1 MHRAWILAGLLALV
15 VGCSASSTTA
25 PAVSSLDVTGTW
37 IGTVSFQNIS
47 AKMTW
52 QLTET
57 GSNVTGPV
65 TIALSDGTVLLNG
78 FLTGSLPG
86 SSLSYTVA
94 VGAGGIPTQPTCVG
108 QLSGT
113 MAATAST
120 LSGSFGVAS
129 SSCTVPLAT
138 TSVTLT
144 KS

>member
-1 MHRAWILAGLLALV
+1 MHRALILAGLLALV

>member
-1 MHRAWILAGLLALV
+1 MRRALILAGLLGFV
-15 VGCSASSTTA
+15 VGCSESSMIA
-25 PAVSSLDVTGTW
+25 PAPVSLDITGTW

-57 GSNVTGPV
+57 GSKVTGPV
-65 TIALSDGTVLLNG
+65 TIGLGNGTVLLNG
-78 FLTGSLPG
+78 FLTGTLPG
-86 SSLSYTVA
+86 STLSYTVA
-94 VGAGGIPTQPTCVG
+94 VGAGGIPTRPTCVG
-108 QLSGT
+108 QLSGS
-113 MAATAST
+113 MSATAST

-138 TSVTLT
+138 TTVTLT

>member
-1 MHRAWILAGLLALV
+1 MHRALILAGLLALV

-25 PAVSSLDVTGTW
+25 PAVSSLDITGTW
-37 IGTVSFQNIS
+37 TGTVSFQNIS

-65 TIALSDGTVLLNG
+65 TIALSNGTVLLNG